1 MDWAGPSRSFRE
13 REREREG
20 KQHVPRTLWTNLPQA
35 GGRSAV
41 PASSR
46 TALRESCPTLWCVV
60 LASAPPPSVGS
71 GSARRLSTGLGP
83 RSFLARVPCSL
94 SLFHLCPPPKLER
107 LLKSGSA
114 ERSRCG
120 LGWALG
126 PSSLV
131 FSASLSL
138 SLSIFLSLSFSLIG
152 QEGTAQILQESRI
165 RLVNVGKKVPP

>member
-1 MDWAGPSRSFRE
+1 MDWAAGPSVLP

-94 SLFHLCPPPKLER
+94 SLFHLCSPPKLER

-114 ERSRCG
+114 WLRTVDG
-120 LGWALG
+120 AG
-126 PSSLV
+126 PSVLPNGTGWLRFSLAL
-131 FSASLSL
+131 FCFFSLSL
-138 SLSIFLSLSFSLIG
+138 SLCLSDP
-152 QEGTAQILQESRI
+152 TARSA
-165 RLVNVGKKVPP
+165 RLKDLRSTREARH